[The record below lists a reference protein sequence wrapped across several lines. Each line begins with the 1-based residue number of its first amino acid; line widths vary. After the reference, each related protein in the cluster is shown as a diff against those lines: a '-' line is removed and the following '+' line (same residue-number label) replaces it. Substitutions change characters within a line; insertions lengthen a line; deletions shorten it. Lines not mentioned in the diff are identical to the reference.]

1 MSSAAVIQ
9 DRIDAF
15 VASRIGGGPLES
27 AFDEALRRRR
37 AIDDGAPGL
46 AESGLPAMK
55 THAGDPWIR
64 RRGGRGGGDGVPA
77 QGLGSSGTGSRQAS
91 GRVARAFA
99 GARGQAAVIKIKS
112 YASGVERVKASARY
126 VGAAAEHVAE
136 KDDGAQL
143 VGPVAVNAV
152 LDRWE
157 RDYFATAER
166 RETQDTVS
174 LTLAVA
180 GDVSAGEA
188 AIAFA
193 SALEG
198 HRYAFAVSERSGQ
211 SALELVATLQSAR
224 EVTYTAKPTLGAPQ
238 GAIRTTRVRLRPTE
252 RAMSEVAG
260 SVAQALGRSVAI
272 RAATFHHGEPET
284 LKALARLAHGGERA
298 IATDAGLV
306 LRAQD
311 ERLSLAQGWRRFM
324 ASRQTRDTM
333 HLIVSSRPG
342 TDRAAFVAATRSWLK
357 DTFGR
362 HEYLFTVHDNTAH
375 THVHALIVMRTR
387 DRYER
392 LKTSPAV
399 LQAWR
404 ERFAERAREQGIAM
418 FAERRLAQG
427 QARPTSWG
435 RGERAE
441 RSPAPHVPER
451 ETEAGL
457 MAAAQAEWVRTLRT
471 IEMAHAREP
480 GAEAAKDYARGVVA
494 RLEAGLAAWRSQ
506 SRNNEDEKTEVSAR
520 GQDGSPREAA
530 GDPSGPWPATLA
542 SIDGLIRKVEDGMV
556 TETQARQALRDT
568 HSRIMRLAVM
578 SRSAETRA
586 RFTAIANDI
595 HDRGNEAVT
604 VAVERRQAELE
615 RARSATHMRERDSE
629 QQRTVTAHE
638 MNDRERSGE
647 RDVKNEPQRASG
659 WSEERR
665 QERDDRRAGNR
676 AKDRAREPE
685 RDRE

>member
-9 DRIDAF
+9 SRIDAF
-15 VASRIGGGPLES
+15 VASRIGGGPLQE
-27 AFDEALRRRR
+27 AFNEALRRRR
-37 AIDDGAPGL
+37 AIDDRASGL
-46 AESGLPAMK
+46 AGSSLPTMK

-64 RRGGRGGGDGVPA
+64 RRGGSGGGDGVPER
-77 QGLGSSGTGSRQAS
+77 GRGPRGTGSRQAA
-91 GRVARAFA
+91 GHVARAFA

-126 VGAAAEHVAE
+126 VGATAEHVAE

-143 VGPVAVNAV
+143 IGPEAVNAV
-152 LDRWE
+152 LDGWE
-157 RDYFATAER
+157 GDYFASDQR
-166 RETQDTVS
+166 RETKDTVS
-174 LTLAVA
+174 LTFAVA

-188 AIAFA
+188 AIALA

-198 HRYAFAVSERSGQ
+198 HRYAFAVSEHGGQ
-211 SALELVATLQSAR
+211 SVLEIVATLQSAR
-224 EVTYTAKPTLGAPQ
+224 EVTCTAKPTLDAPQ
-238 GAIRTTRVRLRPTE
+238 GASRTTRVRLKPTE
-252 RAMSEVAG
+252 RAMAEVASAVG
-260 SVAQALGRSVAI
+260 LALGRTVAV
-272 RAATFHHGEPET
+272 RSAAFHHGEPAT
-284 LKALARLAHGGERA
+284 LKALARLGHGGERA
-298 IATDAGLV
+298 IATDNGLM
-306 LRAQD
+306 LRSQD
-311 ERLSLAQGWRRFM
+311 ERLALAQGWRRFM
-324 ASRQTRDTM
+324 TSRQTRDTM

-342 TDRAAFVAATRSWLK
+342 TDRAAFVSATQSWLK

-404 ERFAERAREQGIAM
+404 ERLAERAREQGIAM

-427 QARPTSWG
+427 QARPTSW
-435 RGERAE
+435 RAGERAE
-441 RSPAPHVPER
+441 RSQAPHIPER
-451 ETEAGL
+451 TSEAGL
-457 MAAAQAEWVRTLRT
+457 MAAAQAEWVETLRT
-471 IEMAHAREP
+471 IEMAHAQAP
-480 GAEAAKDYARGVVA
+480 GAEAAAEYSRRVVA

-506 SRNNEDEKTEVSAR
+506 SRNNENEKTETVARDKDVSAR
-520 GQDGSPREAA
+520 EVA

-595 HDRGNEAVT
+595 NDRGNEAVT
-604 VAVERRQAELE
+604 MAVERRQAEME
-615 RARSATHMRERDSE
+615 
-629 QQRTVTAHE
+629 
-638 MNDRERSGE
+638 RERSPVRVPERDGE
-647 RDVKNEPQRASG
+647 RKRRVATHEMSNQ
-659 WSEERR
+659 ERR
-665 QERDDRRAGNR
+665 RAERELLNETQRSSVWSRERPKERDNERTGDR
-676 AKDRAREPE
+676 AKDPE